1 MIDFIFRMLRFPKAA
16 IIQKNVAKEYKLAYV
31 RFIMLMLRSTV
42 LSKSILLLSALLLIW
57 NSAVS
62 ATPLLPLVKGT
73 SWIYEGRVD
82 WTEEKTIKSRQ
93 MRWATK
99 IIDVFDYDGVRV
111 AVVSGLPSDLD
122 WYKENKPVGY
132 GLLVATSTDAY
143 YLNLEITDKK
153 EAYRLARDF
162 RHNPKK
168 HLESVNSFISDSS
181 ATCKNPNIIV
191 KGFNPKGKV
200 KCRQTTERTNPDIQ
214 TIDFTYGLGIVR
226 YYYEHFGTVSKVD
239 MELKEVRF
247 PRK

>member
-1 MIDFIFRMLRFPKAA
+1 ML
-16 IIQKNVAKEYKLAYV
+16 KLP
-31 RFIMLMLRSTV
+31 S
-42 LSKSILLLSALLLIW
+42 LSKYIFLFATLFILLTNI
-57 NSAVS
+57 VS

-82 WTEEKTIKSRQ
+82 WTEEKTIKTKQ
-93 MRWATK
+93 MRWTTK
-99 IIDVFDYDGVRV
+99 IIEVFDYDGVRV

-122 WYKENKPVGY
+122 WYTENKPIGY
-132 GLLVATSTDAY
+132 GLLVSTSTDAY

-168 HLESVNSFISDSS
+168 HLKSVTSFISDSS
-181 ATCKNPNIIV
+181 ATCKNPDIIV
-191 KGFNPKGKV
+191 KGFNPIGKV

-214 TIDFTYGLGIVR
+214 IIDFTYGLGIVR

-247 PRK
+247 PRKK

>member
-1 MIDFIFRMLRFPKAA
+1 ML
-16 IIQKNVAKEYKLAYV
+16 KLP
-31 RFIMLMLRSTV
+31 I
-42 LSKSILLLSALLLIW
+42 LSKYIYLLVALLVLLT
-57 NSAVS
+57 NMVL

-82 WTEEKTIKSRQ
+82 WTEEKTIKTRQ
-93 MRWATK
+93 MRWTTK
-99 IIDVFDYDGVRV
+99 IIEVFDYDGVRV

-122 WYKENKPVGY
+122 WYTENKPIGY

-168 HLESVNSFISDSS
+168 HLKSVTSFIHDSS
-181 ATCKNPNIIV
+181 PTCKNPDLIV
-191 KGFNPKGKV
+191 KGFNPTEKV

-214 TIDFTYGLGIVR
+214 IIDFTDGLGIVH

-247 PRK
+247 PRKK

>member
-1 MIDFIFRMLRFPKAA
+1 MLKSP
-16 IIQKNVAKEYKLAYV
+16 I
-31 RFIMLMLRSTV
+31 
-42 LSKSILLLSALLLIW
+42 LSKYIFLLVALLAFLT
-57 NSAVS
+57 NMVS

-82 WTEEKTIKSRQ
+82 WTEEKTIKTRQ
-93 MRWATK
+93 MRWTTK
-99 IIDVFDYDGVRV
+99 IIEVFDYDGVRV

-122 WYKENKPVGY
+122 WYTENKPVGY

-153 EAYRLARDF
+153 EAYRLAREF

-181 ATCKNPNIIV
+181 STCKNPDLIV
-191 KGFNPKGKV
+191 KGFNPTEKV

-214 TIDFTYGLGIVR
+214 IIDFTYGLGIVR

-247 PRK
+247 PRKK

>member
-1 MIDFIFRMLRFPKAA
+1 
-16 IIQKNVAKEYKLAYV
+16 
-31 RFIMLMLRSTV
+31 MLMLKLTI
-42 LSKSILLLSALLLIW
+42 LSKSILLLLASLLLW
-57 NSAVS
+57 TSVVT

-82 WTEEKTIKSRQ
+82 WTEEKTIKTRQ
-93 MRWATK
+93 MRWTTK
-99 IIDVFDYDGVRV
+99 IIEVFDYNGVRV

-122 WYKENKPVGY
+122 WYTENKPTGY

-143 YLNLEITDKK
+143 YLNLEIADKK
-153 EAYRLARDF
+153 EAYRLAREF

-181 ATCKNPNIIV
+181 PTCKNPDLIV
-191 KGFNPKGKV
+191 KGFNPTEKV

-214 TIDFTYGLGIVR
+214 IIDFTYGLGIVR

-247 PRK
+247 PRKK